1 VRVFGRA
8 VHPRRSSAPD
18 ALRPRRPAAR
28 RSGVVARAQAAYSA
42 AIEQAAHAT
51 GQAMNK
57 TFAPIASF
65 VLATAVTLAMLAG
78 VNGLATADAPA
89 PQLAQTKT
97 SPAS

>member
-1 VRVFGRA
+1 
-8 VHPRRSSAPD
+8 
-18 ALRPRRPAAR
+18 
-28 RSGVVARAQAAYSA
+28 
-42 AIEQAAHAT
+42 
-51 GQAMNK
+51 MNK